1 MKSSLIHFSD
11 HKPVSMT
18 LQSMCFGEK
27 LALEKNLL
35 AYQPVI
41 HFQTQPESNQWF
53 TGEDGTVEYTIDT
66 NAGQILDSWDW
77 IGLYHVS
84 NVKQLWLMRTGS
96 LIKDV
101 LGLKQ
106 LSQVWQLWYVCL
118 RGGEGSKGVT
128 RYLLGCFTGCSS
140 SLKLLNDDPQEMIS

>member
-27 LALEKNLL
+27 LAMEKNLL

-41 HFQTQPESNQWF
+41 HFHTQPESNQWF

-84 NVKQLWLMRTGS
+84 NSFDYTHS
-96 LIKDV
+96 
-101 LGLKQ
+101 GL
-106 LSQVWQLWYVCL
+106 
-118 RGGEGSKGVT
+118 
-128 RYLLGCFTGCSS
+128 
-140 SLKLLNDDPQEMIS
+140 